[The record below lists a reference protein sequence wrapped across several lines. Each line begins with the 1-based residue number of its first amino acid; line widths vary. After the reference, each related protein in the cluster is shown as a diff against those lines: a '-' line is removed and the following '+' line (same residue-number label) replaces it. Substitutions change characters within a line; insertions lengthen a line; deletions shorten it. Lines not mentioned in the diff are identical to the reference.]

1 MYRSDVVISA
11 VPDRRHVPDTQCVI
25 FTPREFHFFPVSK
38 TQHRQLT
45 NESVLCD
52 DRRSFPTSQVY
63 LQRRSAESTVTTTVS
78 REIGPLLIYA
88 KKAYHYSIKVLWN
101 DTKMHFSSHSLTFIK
116 FTQVY
121 IIKVWNNLPF
131 LLQ

>member
-1 MYRSDVVISA
+1 MLTFQFSTA
-11 VPDRRHVPDTQCVI
+11 VQQTRTEVMLSSLHVPETQCVI

-88 KKAYHYSIKVLWN
+88 KKAYHYSIKVL
-101 DTKMHFSSHSLTFIK
+101 
-116 FTQVY
+116 
-121 IIKVWNNLPF
+121 
-131 LLQ
+131 